1 MKPKKHGAKYQITYR
16 CPNYPKI
23 INESFDSEE
32 EAYLRIAQINL
43 EKKRGTLMPPAY
55 LIDPEKNHDLY
66 RETITVAQL
75 MSEYVSLYGLAHWS
89 EGTLSC
95 NQHRINDYI
104 IPYIGDVPIKTLT
117 THKLEQFYRKLH
129 TEPAVKLKGRE
140 HEVRTISYS
149 VIEKVHALIRSALNQ
164 AIRWDYLRGG
174 NPAMAVELPRQK
186 TRPRDVWSA
195 QEARYALEVCADPVL
210 RLCMYL
216 ALGCSMR
223 IGEILG
229 LTWDCVHIED
239 DLIRAG
245 KAYLR
250 VEKELRRSSKQCIQ
264 DLSKEGRDDIFFT
277 FPACKAAK
285 STTVLVL
292 KTPKTES
299 SVRTI
304 YIPNSVA
311 VILKA
316 AKERQQ
322 SIQADLDSEYQDFN
336 IVVAQ
341 NNGRPFEERIIAQK
355 MRDMIAE
362 HNLRPVVFHSLRH
375 SSTSLKLRISG
386 GDIKAVQGD
395 TGHAQANMVTD
406 VYSHIMNDDRVKL
419 AQDVDSQF
427 FVQPAPSVEPPPAAD
442 ESVEKLTKLIQ
453 ASPDMAKVLLQMSQ
467 ILGANASPT

>member
-1 MKPKKHGAKYQITYR
+1 MKPKKHGTKYQITYR

-32 EAYLRIAQINL
+32 EANLRIAQINL
-43 EKKRGTLMPPAY
+43 EKKRGTLVPPAH
-55 LIDPEKNHDLY
+55 LIDPEQNLDLY

-75 MSEYVSLYGLAHWS
+75 MSEYVSLYGLTHWS

-104 IPYIGDVPIKTLT
+104 IPYIGDIPIKTLT

-140 HEVRTISYS
+140 QEDNTISFS

-174 NPAMAVELPRQK
+174 NPAMAVELPRHK
-186 TRPRDVWSA
+186 TQPRDVWSD
-195 QEARYALEVCADPVL
+195 QEARHALDVCTDPIL
-210 RLCMYL
+210 KLCMYL

-239 DLIRAG
+239 ALVQSG
-245 KAYLR
+245 TAYLS
-250 VEKELRRSSKQCIQ
+250 VEKELRRSSKQCIS
-264 DLSKEGRDDIFFT
+264 DLSQQGRNDIFFT
-277 FPACKAAK
+277 FPSCKA
-285 STTVLVL
+285 SENTTVLVL

-299 SVRTI
+299 SVRNI
-304 YIPNSVA
+304 YIPETVA
-311 VILKA
+311 AVLK
-316 AKERQQ
+316 ETWQRQQ
-322 SIQADLDSEYQDFN
+322 DVKSDLSAEYEN
-336 IVVAQ
+336 YNLVVAQ
-341 NNGRPFEERIIAQK
+341 NNGRPFEERLIAKK
-355 MRDMIAE
+355 MRMMIAE

-406 VYSHIMNDDRVKL
+406 VYSHIMDEDRRKL
-419 AQDVDSQF
+419 AQQVDSDF
-427 FVQPAPSVEPPPAAD
+427 FSSAQKPDVSPPTDDSVGQ
-442 ESVEKLTKLIQ
+442 LMQLIQ
-453 ASPDMAKVLLQMSQ
+453 SSPDIAGLLLQMSQ
-467 ILGANASPT
+467 ILGAKGSRN